1 MLGVFLATG
10 TEYIDVLSVL
20 QVDLFASKS
29 PNRHTEYVEMD
40 SL

>member
-1 MLGVFLATG
+1 MLEVFLATG

-20 QVDLFASKS
+20 QVDFFDSQS
-29 PNRHTEYVEMD
+29 PNRHTEYVVMD